1 MLKTT
6 PEERGKTKAERVN
19 GGAGFIEK
27 EELITPEQRGKGC
40 RMFNRVTLQPG
51 CEISHHEH
59 HGEAE
64 TYYILSGCGVYE
76 QDGETIS
83 VEAGDV
89 TYCDDGHSHGLK
101 NTGDAELA
109 MIALILKK

>member
-6 PEERGKTKAERVN
+6 KDERTKTDVEHVN
-19 GGAGFIEK
+19 GGAGYITR
-27 EELITPEQRGKGC
+27 EELITPEQRGEYCG
-40 RMFNRVTLQPG
+40 MFNRVTLQPG
-51 CEISHHEH
+51 CEIGHHEH

-64 TYYILSGCGVYE
+64 AYYIIEGSGMYE
-76 QDGETIS
+76 EDGQEIA

-89 TYCDDGHSHGLK
+89 TYCGDGHGHGLK
-101 NTGDAELA
+101 NTGSEELA